1 MRTPY
6 QRPWPATFFYVLAG
20 LTLLVYL
27 LLGSIFIWGGVTPT
41 EALMI
46 KEAEGMFKA
55 LGVWFGIVGFMI
67 ASVIAAI
74 GYVIELIAKIE
85 WNTRPPSWATGAGHT
100 PTAAPPGVKLYY
112 YIDKGPLVGPLAAPD
127 ILNLVRDG
135 KLSIA
140 TRYFVEENGQRRPL
154 VNLSDINF

>member
-1 MRTPY
+1 MRSPY

-20 LTLLVYL
+20 LTLLIYL
-27 LLGSIFIWGGVTPT
+27 LLGGIVIWGGGTSP
-41 EALMI
+41 ENLPI
-46 KEAEGMFKA
+46 KDAEGIFKA
-55 LGVWFGIVGFMI
+55 LGVWFVIVGVLI
-67 ASVIAAI
+67 SSVIAAI

-85 WNTRPPSWATGAGHT
+85 WNTRPPSWATGDGHV
-100 PTAAPPGVKLYY
+100 PTAAPLGVKLYY
-112 YIDKGPLVGPLAAPD
+112 YIDKGPLVGPMTAPD

-154 VNLSDINF
+154 ANLSDINF